1 MADTWTQ
8 RFEVRSSE
16 VDPGGRLSV
25 PGLCEY
31 LQEVAAGHAVDL
43 GISIGELGRDNQ
55 TWVLGKLQLE
65 VAELPRADEIVRVT
79 TWPSRLRSHFV
90 MRDFLVENADGG
102 VLTRA
107 TSVWL
112 VIDVERR
119 KAMRIPRQVLALR
132 VPERERAVKVSWAKL
147 PPPQGR
153 ERVGRFAIRRD
164 DLDIND
170 HVNHVRYL
178 RWALE
183 TLEPGFFTGRSLSR
197 LDIDF
202 LAELTYGDSVL
213 TEAQVL
219 EEDESTTVLFTV
231 RSERAAAEAARIRS
245 RWRPV

>member
-8 RFEVRSSE
+8 RFEVRSFE
-16 VDPGGRLSV
+16 TDRAGRLSIV
-25 PGLCEY
+25 ALCEY
-31 LQEVAAGHAVDL
+31 LQEVATGHALDL
-43 GISIGELGRDNQ
+43 GISIPELGRDNL

-65 VAELPRADEIVRVT
+65 VEELPRAGEVVRVT

-90 MRDFLVENADGG
+90 MRDFLVEAAEGA

-107 TSVWL
+107 TSVWF

-119 KAMRIPRQVLALR
+119 KAVRIPRQVLAVR
-132 VPERERAVKVSWAKL
+132 VPERERAVKESWAKL
-147 PPPQGR
+147 PPPAGR
-153 ERVGRFAIRRD
+153 EKVGRFEIGRD

-170 HVNHVRYL
+170 HVNHVKYL
-178 RWALE
+178 RWALD
-183 TLEPGFFTGRSLSR
+183 TLDLEFFAGRGLTR

-245 RWRPV
+245 RWRPL